1 LEHNQDPTVSAWEQ
15 EKRREAKEQ
24 EEKEKIERQRADEL
38 ERALSLNPW
47 SASNSDTRVLHSVG
61 MRFDQEL
68 GSNNPIIQD
77 GAASTAVEKELA
89 RQMGALTAA
98 EHRRTK
104 QGNRSEG
111 KAQKEE
117 NGVGDS
123 DFLGVDYDDDDDDEL
138 DRDEDPPANM
148 SVGSSRYQT
157 DFVELGVL
165 GRGGGGEVVKVRNRL
180 DRRICK

>member
-1 LEHNQDPTVSAWEQ
+1 VSAWEQ